1 MLASHGSPVGSEQRS
16 PAGQTAP
23 LSSPF
28 PLSILNQDPFRKARS
43 WLDEAA
49 EKGTW
54 VPLCRPGAGAGD
66 CRWRDSGLLAGEQSP
81 PGARGAAHLYMAI
94 PGSSP
99 TRGSIHLTSI
109 SSPMKASRMA
119 TSSGLLLWGGHRG
132 LGVWLGSD
140 PHIPR
145 PTWPIRPQVGGRQ
158 GVAQSKVRTFAHPS
172 SGSHFAP
179 EKTREVPSPGEVRAP
194 LVGGLRHL

>member
-1 MLASHGSPVGSEQRS
+1 MEVQWAQNRGP
-16 PAGQTAP
+16 PAAHTAP

-28 PLSILNQDPFRKARS
+28 PLSILSQDPFGKVRS

-49 EKGTW
+49 ERGTW

-66 CRWRDSGLLAGEQSP
+66 CRRRRDSGLLAGEQSP
-81 PGARGAAHLYMAI
+81 PGVQGAAHLYMAI

-119 TSSGLLLWGGHRG
+119 TSSGLLLWGGHG
-132 LGVWLGSD
+132 ELGVWLGSD
-140 PHIPR
+140 PHIHR
-145 PTWPIRPQVGGRQ
+145 PAWPIRPQVCGRQ
-158 GVAQSKVRTFAHPS
+158 GVAQSEVRTFAHPS

-179 EKTREVPSPGEVRAP
+179 EKTREVPSLGEVRAP
-194 LVGGLRHL
+194 LVGGLRHI